1 MEDFKQTIHGRS
13 GRRDL
18 LKLAGGVAVFG
29 GAFVVVGCGDSKSK
43 ATPTAAAPATATSGA
58 AATSGAGATSGAT
71 SGAAATAS
79 LYTRLGGAP
88 AIQAVIDDFL
98 VNVGADTKI
107 NHFFAGVDLKRLD
120 MLLVQF
126 VEHATG
132 GAEQYTGRDMK
143 TTHAGMKITMDDFNA
158 LVADLVKSLDKFK
171 VPAAEKNELLGLLAP
186 LSTDIVTA

>member
-1 MEDFKQTIHGRS
+1 MIVEEFKQTVRGRS
-13 GRRDL
+13 SRRDL

-43 ATPTAAAPATATSGA
+43 ATPTAAAATTVAPTA
-58 AATSGAGATSGAT
+58 AASGSP
-71 SGAAATAS
+71 AAAGSASAAS
-79 LYTRLGGAP
+79 LYTRLGGGP

-107 NHFFAGVDLKRLD
+107 NHFFAGVDLKRLN

-132 GAEQYTGRDMK
+132 GPQAYTGRDMK
-143 TTHAGMKITMDDFNA
+143 TTHAGMKVTMDDFNA

-186 LSTDIVTA
+186 LSSDIVTA

>member
-1 MEDFKQTIHGRS
+1 MEDFKQTVRGRS
-13 GRRDL
+13 SRRDL

-43 ATPTAAAPATATSGA
+43 ATATAAAPATATPA
-58 AATSGAGATSGAT
+58 AAAT

-98 VNVGADTKI
+98 NNVGADTKI
-107 NHFFAGVDLKRLD
+107 NHFFAGVDLNRLD

-132 GAEQYTGRDMK
+132 GPEAYTGRDMK
-143 TTHAGMKITMDDFNA
+143 TTHAGLKITMDDFNA
-158 LVADLVKSLDKFK
+158 LVADLVTSLDKFK

-186 LSTDIVTA
+186 LSSDIVTA

>member
-1 MEDFKQTIHGRS
+1 MEDFKQTVRGRS
-13 GRRDL
+13 SRRDL

-43 ATPTAAAPATATSGA
+43 ATATAAPAATATPAAAATSGA
-58 AATSGAGATSGAT
+58 AATP
-71 SGAAATAS
+71 GAAATAS

-98 VNVGADTKI
+98 NNVGADTKI
-107 NHFFAGVDLKRLD
+107 NHFFAGVDLNRLD

-132 GAEQYTGRDMK
+132 GPQAYTGRDMK
-143 TTHAGMKITMDDFNA
+143 TTHAGTKITMDDFNA
-158 LVADLVKSLDKFK
+158 LVADLVTSLDKFK
-171 VPAAEKNELLGLLAP
+171 VPAAEKNDLLGLLAP
-186 LSTDIVTA
+186 LSSDIVTA